1 MVITGLTRNFTATWS
16 FRPPEILDFKG
27 FSKSKIEY
35 FSVFSPAFLSKKFL
49 SIKQTEIYGDVPKW
63 LKGPHSKSYTVVLSN
78 YLKSGLNTDF
88 LSSCFERLRFFLTVI
103 LTLFH
108 PIFKFAIAFAM

>member
-1 MVITGLTRNFTATWS
+1 MTRNFRAAWS
-16 FRPPEILDFKG
+16 FRPPEILDIKG

-35 FSVFSPAFLSKKFL
+35 FSVFSPAFLSKNFS

-63 LKGPHSKSYTVVLSN
+63 LKGPHSKSYTVVLSD

-88 LSSCFERLRFFLTVI
+88 LSSCFERLRFFLTTI
-103 LTLFH
+103 LTILH
-108 PIFKFAIAFAM
+108 LIFKFTLTFAV